1 MTYDS
6 NLLSYDEYLTAVSNQ
21 SNTCVTAPSTGIQY
35 NYYGNS
41 VIDPSAGTQYN
52 YYGNNSQSTY
62 YSSTMDRYEI
72 EGRLLELNKRD
83 ELLEERFNS
92 LLTQYCVL
100 EDKYC
105 VLEDKCKDLA
115 NRCKDLEEFKE
126 KVAEGTPLTKLDKE
140 DMVFE
145 SLFDAVVSLDTE
157 E

>member
-1 MTYDS
+1 MIYDS
-6 NLLSYDEYLTAVSNQ
+6 NLQSYDEYLTTAVSNQ

-41 VIDPSAGTQYN
+41 
-52 YYGNNSQSTY
+52 QSSPGSY
-62 YSSTMDRYEI
+62 TMDRYEI
-72 EGRLLELNKRD
+72 ESRLLELNKRG

-92 LLTQYCVL
+92 LLGQCYA
-100 EDKYC
+100 
-105 VLEDKCKDLA
+105 LEDKCKDLE

-126 KVAEGTPLTKLDKE
+126 KVIEGTPLTKLDKE
-140 DMVFE
+140 DSVFE